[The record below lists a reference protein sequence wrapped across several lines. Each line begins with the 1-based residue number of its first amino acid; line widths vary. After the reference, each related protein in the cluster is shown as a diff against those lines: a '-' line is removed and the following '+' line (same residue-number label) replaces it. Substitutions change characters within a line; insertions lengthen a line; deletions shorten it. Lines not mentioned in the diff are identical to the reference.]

1 MLILMRTIPW
11 SGGEN
16 QMKMERMVGR
26 ILQVWRY
33 GDTSDITKFINAQGI
48 RGQRQ

>member
-1 MLILMRTIPW
+1 
-11 SGGEN
+11 
-16 QMKMERMVGR
+16 MKLDRMTWR

-33 GDTSDITKFINAQGI
+33 GDTSDITKIMNAQGI